1 MIHHLLSSD
10 NQHLSMHQRILFHHQ
25 SHHTLQLLSHVVPPI
40 SEQFQEDTSLAAIT
54 LPIILVLST
63 TSTQLLSATAKS
75 TQTHA
80 VPSNQ
85 PLWRVM
91 PCLCLFKHHPP
102 LEDSIGS
109 SSIFPQTKKVR
120 HNHSFLSVPLPLSKL
135 LLIVAAKTYLARL
148 ALAHICIFPLTYH
161 MQPGQLW
168 ASTH

>member
-109 SSIFPQTKKVR
+109 SSIFPQ
-120 HNHSFLSVPLPLSKL
+120 SKL
-135 LLIVAAKTYLARL
+135 LLIVAAKTYLARR